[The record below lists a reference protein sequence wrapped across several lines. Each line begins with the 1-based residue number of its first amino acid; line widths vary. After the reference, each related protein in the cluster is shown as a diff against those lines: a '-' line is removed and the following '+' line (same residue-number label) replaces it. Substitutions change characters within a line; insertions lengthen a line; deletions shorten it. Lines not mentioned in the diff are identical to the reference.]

1 MQSVLGQRRPWWRWP
16 AGQTHPQALRPVRPS
31 PRHRG
36 RRSRVARSP
45 VISWD
50 WSGGRGLSRGQRSD
64 RGWPPGSPLALPLT
78 APWAGRSESASQGR
92 GGRRPWHGSH
102 LGWVSRDWTWL
113 TRALRSSGAWGRP
126 DAPGSPCAPG
136 TALWLV
142 QTRGGAAPLSS
153 LALRCLTPDFGH
165 SFPRHEPALA
175 GARFPGGPSP

>member
-1 MQSVLGQRRPWWRWP
+1 MLGQRRPWWRWP

-102 LGWVSRDWTWL
+102 LGWVSRDRTWL

-126 DAPGSPCAPG
+126 DTPGSPCAPG